1 MWKTFNPSED
11 GEALPKIEQF
21 CGKTSHCGSATEPAG
36 WFALYTTSRHEK
48 RVAQHLGQ
56 RKIEHFLPLYRSNR
70 KWKDGS
76 RVTLDLPLFTG
87 YLFVRI
93 GRSQRGRVL
102 EVPGTVAFVM
112 GTGGGPAALPDATI
126 MALRSGLQEREAQP
140 HPLLTAGQRARICF
154 GAFAGFEGVVVRQKN
169 LCRVVLTMENIMRS
183 FSVELPVEDLEP
195 LPAEELAPP
204 LSA

>member
-1 MWKTFNPSED
+1 MWKTSCPSED
-11 GEALPKIEQF
+11 GEALRKIEHSCAESFQ
-21 CGKTSHCGSATEPAG
+21 CGSAAEAAG

-48 RVAQHLGQ
+48 RVAEHLGH
-56 RKIEHFLPLYRSNR
+56 REIEHFLPLYRSKR

-93 GRSQRGRVL
+93 EGCQRGKVL
-102 EVPGTVAFVM
+102 EVPGAVALVT
-112 GTGGGPAALPDATI
+112 GTGGKPAALPDTTI
-126 MALRSGLQEREAQP
+126 LALRSGLQEREAEP
-140 HPLLTAGQRARICF
+140 HPLLTAGQRARISF

-169 LCRVVLTMENIMRS
+169 LSRVVLTMENIMQS
-183 FSVELPVEDLEP
+183 FSVEMPVEALEP
-195 LPAEELAPP
+195 LPAEEFTPG